1 VIGLGVIGTEGDVGF
16 EFFGGLFEASEEGV
30 HEGVFV
36 ERLHFGGHSVG
47 AIGASVFEVSI
58 HGDEFFF
65 FEIFGLFAV
74 DVIVFEFSHGFYYN
88 KAKRNGLMWGF
99 LWEKGDERTLM
110 YKRYIYRG

>member
-1 VIGLGVIGTEGDVGF
+1 MIGTEGDVGF

-58 HGDEFFF
+58 HG
-65 FEIFGLFAV
+65 
-74 DVIVFEFSHGFYYN
+74 N
-88 KAKRNGLMWGF
+88 
-99 LWEKGDERTLM
+99 
-110 YKRYIYRG
+110 